1 MADDEPLARMGM
13 RKYISELP
21 HLTLLGECRN
31 GEEVLD
37 FLKEKKP
44 DLIFLDIQMPF
55 KNGLE
60 VIENLE
66 YCPLVIITTAYSQYA
81 VKGFELNVADYLVKP
96 FSKER
101 FKLAVDRV
109 SELISLHALRDNEQ
123 IVIKSNRTL
132 IKLNI
137 SDIVYL
143 QAMENYVVF
152 HTRSQKYVVHQTLSS
167 AMEMLSGSDFHQVHK
182 SFAVSRKHVQAI
194 DREALLVNDKSI
206 PVGKSFRKEMKSL
219 FEK

>member
-1 MADDEPLARMGM
+1 MADDEPIARMGM
-13 RKYISELP
+13 RKYIGEMSNLI
-21 HLTLLGECRN
+21 LIGECKN
-31 GEEVLD
+31 GEEVLNL
-37 FLKEKKP
+37 LKEKKP
-44 DLIFLDIQMPF
+44 DLLFLDIQMPF

-60 VIENLE
+60 VIESLE

-101 FKLAVDRV
+101 FKIAVDRA

-152 HTRSQKYVVHQTLSS
+152 HTGSQKYVVHQTLSS

-182 SFAVSRKHVQAI
+182 SFAVSRKHVLTI
-194 DREALLVNDKSI
+194 DRETLLVNDKKI
-206 PVGKSFRKEMKSL
+206 PIGKSFRKEIKNF

>member
-1 MADDEPLARMGM
+1 MPNPTITCLMADDEPLARMGM
-13 RKYISELP
+13 KKYIGEVP
-21 HLTLLGECRN
+21 NLTLLGECRN
-31 GEEVLD
+31 GEEVINL
-37 FLKEKKP
+37 LKEKKP
-44 DLIFLDIQMPF
+44 DLLFLDIQMPF

-60 VIENLE
+60 VIESLE

-101 FKLAVDRV
+101 FKLAVDRA

-137 SDIVYL
+137 PDIVYL
-143 QAMENYVVF
+143 QAMENYVMY
-152 HTRSQKYVVHQTLSS
+152 SQFQW
-167 AMEMLSGSDFHQVHK
+167 
-182 SFAVSRKHVQAI
+182 
-194 DREALLVNDKSI
+194 
-206 PVGKSFRKEMKSL
+206 
-219 FEK
+219 